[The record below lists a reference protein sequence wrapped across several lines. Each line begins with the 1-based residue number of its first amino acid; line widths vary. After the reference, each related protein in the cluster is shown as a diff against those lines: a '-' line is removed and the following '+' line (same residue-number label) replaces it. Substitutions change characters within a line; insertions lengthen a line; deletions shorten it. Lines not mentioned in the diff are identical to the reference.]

1 MIMMMVM
8 KHVMSMS
15 IGTSTAIIIY
25 GDWDFPILGARKFH
39 CLFVLCIIWTLEW
52 MMAVC
57 LFGDQIQ
64 TTQSAKIIIL
74 SVNLFLPPS
83 LPLSSNHHFVE
94 RKEGNFNYLNSWE
107 H

>member
-1 MIMMMVM
+1 
-8 KHVMSMS
+8 
-15 IGTSTAIIIY
+15 
-25 GDWDFPILGARKFH
+25 
-39 CLFVLCIIWTLEW
+39 

-83 LPLSSNHHFVE
+83 LPLSSNHHFVG